1 MHAKIIQL
9 SKKRISKDEYIDKD
23 GFELEDYG
31 KYNIDYIDDIEKS
44 ARKEEIASM
53 EREFPIKLFEVAG
66 PNKVRFID
74 NTWELKNL
82 LFSRIKSTIQ
92 ETDVVRF
99 FDSDKCRLT
108 ALLQKPFTDDLF
120 VIDGTMYS
128 SYNLIDYALRDNFS
142 DGDTIYVGNILDYH
156 SCIF

>member
-1 MHAKIIQL
+1 MSVSLHILPKL
-9 SKKRISKDEYIDKD
+9 GNSDD
-23 GFELEDYG
+23 FELDVYG
-31 KYNIDYIDDIEKS
+31 KYNIDYIDDIENS
-44 ARKEEIASM
+44 TRKEEIVNM
-53 EREFPIKLFEVAG
+53 ESEFPIKLFEVAG

-82 LFSRIKSTIQ
+82 LFSRVKSTIQ
-92 ETDVVRF
+92 ETGVVVF

-108 ALLQKPFTDDLF
+108 ALLQKTFTGDLF
-120 VIDGTMYS
+120 VIDGTLYS

-156 SCIF
+156 F

>member
-1 MHAKIIQL
+1 M
-9 SKKRISKDEYIDKD
+9 DV
-23 GFELEDYG
+23 YG
-31 KYNIDYIDDIEKS
+31 KYNIDYIDDIENS
-44 ARKEEIASM
+44 TRKEEIVNM
-53 EREFPIKLFEVAG
+53 ESEFPIKLFEVAG

-82 LFSRIKSTIQ
+82 LFSRVKSTIQ
-92 ETDVVRF
+92 ETGVVVF

-108 ALLQKPFTDDLF
+108 ALLQKPFTGDLF
-120 VIDGTMYS
+120 VIDGTLYS

-156 SCIF
+156 F

>member
-1 MHAKIIQL
+1 MSVSLHILPKL
-9 SKKRISKDEYIDKD
+9 GNSDD
-23 GFELEDYG
+23 FELDVYG
-31 KYNIDYIDDIEKS
+31 KYNIDYIDDIENS
-44 ARKEEIASM
+44 TRKEEIVNM
-53 EREFPIKLFEVAG
+53 ESEFPIKLFEVAG

-74 NTWELKNL
+74 NTWKLKNL

-108 ALLQKPFTDDLF
+108 ALLQKPFTGDLF
-120 VIDGTMYS
+120 VIDGTLYS

-156 SCIF
+156 F

>member
-1 MHAKIIQL
+1 MSVSLHILPKL
-9 SKKRISKDEYIDKD
+9 GNSDD
-23 GFELEDYG
+23 FELDVYRT
-31 KYNIDYIDDIEKS
+31 YNIEYIDDIENS
-44 ARKEEIASM
+44 TRTEELLNM
-53 EREFPIKLFEVAG
+53 ESEFPIKLFEVAG

-74 NTWELKNL
+74 NTWKLKNL
-82 LFSRIKSTIQ
+82 LFSRVKSTIQ
-92 ETDVVRF
+92 ETDVVGF

-108 ALLQKPFTDDLF
+108 ALLQKPFTGDLF

-156 SCIF
+156 F

>member
-1 MHAKIIQL
+1 MSVSLHILPKL
-9 SKKRISKDEYIDKD
+9 GNSDD
-23 GFELEDYG
+23 FELDVYG
-31 KYNIDYIDDIEKS
+31 KYNIDYIDDIENS
-44 ARKEEIASM
+44 TRKEEIVNM
-53 EREFPIKLFEVAG
+53 ESEFPIKLFEVAG

-74 NTWELKNL
+74 NTWKLKNL
-82 LFSRIKSTIQ
+82 LFSRVKSTIQ
-92 ETDVVRF
+92 ETDVVSF

-108 ALLQKPFTDDLF
+108 ALLQKPFTGDLF

-156 SCIF
+156 F

>member
-1 MHAKIIQL
+1 MSVPLHILPKL
-9 SKKRISKDEYIDKD
+9 GNSDD
-23 GFELEDYG
+23 FELDVYG
-31 KYNIDYIDDIEKS
+31 KYNIDYIDDIENS
-44 ARKEEIASM
+44 TRKEEIVNM
-53 EREFPIKLFEVAG
+53 ESEFPIKLFEVAG

-82 LFSRIKSTIQ
+82 LFSRVKSTIQ
-92 ETDVVRF
+92 ETDVVSF
-99 FDSDKCRLT
+99 FDSDKCRLI
-108 ALLQKPFTDDLF
+108 ALLRKPFTDDLF

-156 SCIF
+156 F

>member
-1 MHAKIIQL
+1 MSVSLHILPKL
-9 SKKRISKDEYIDKD
+9 GNSDD
-23 GFELEDYG
+23 FELDVYG
-31 KYNIDYIDDIEKS
+31 KYNIDYIDDIENS
-44 ARKEEIASM
+44 TRKEEIVNM
-53 EREFPIKLFEVAG
+53 ESEFPIKLFEVAG

-74 NTWELKNL
+74 NTWKLKNL
-82 LFSRIKSTIQ
+82 LFSRVKSTIQ
-92 ETDVVRF
+92 ETDVVGF

-156 SCIF
+156 F

>member
-1 MHAKIIQL
+1 MSVSLHILPKL
-9 SKKRISKDEYIDKD
+9 GNSDD
-23 GFELEDYG
+23 FELDVYG
-31 KYNIDYIDDIEKS
+31 KYNIDYIDDIENS
-44 ARKEEIASM
+44 TRKEEIVNM
-53 EREFPIKLFEVAG
+53 ESEFPIKLFEVAG

-82 LFSRIKSTIQ
+82 LFSRVISTIQ
-92 ETDVVRF
+92 KTDVVSF

-108 ALLQKPFTDDLF
+108 ALLQKPFTGDLF

-156 SCIF
+156 F

>member
-1 MHAKIIQL
+1 MSVSLHILPKL
-9 SKKRISKDEYIDKD
+9 GNSDD
-23 GFELEDYG
+23 FELDVYG
-31 KYNIDYIDDIEKS
+31 KYNIDYIDDIENS
-44 ARKEEIASM
+44 TRKEEIVNM
-53 EREFPIKLFEVAG
+53 ESEFPIKLFEVAG

-82 LFSRIKSTIQ
+82 LFSRVKSTIQ
-92 ETDVVRF
+92 ETDVVGF

-108 ALLQKPFTDDLF
+108 ALLQKPFTGDLF
-120 VIDGTMYS
+120 VIDGTLYS

-156 SCIF
+156 F

>member
-1 MHAKIIQL
+1 MSVSLHILPKL
-9 SKKRISKDEYIDKD
+9 GNSDD
-23 GFELEDYG
+23 FELDVYG

-44 ARKEEIASM
+44 TRKEEIVIM
-53 EREFPIKLFEVAG
+53 ESEFPIKLFEVAG

-74 NTWELKNL
+74 NTWKLKNL
-82 LFSRIKSTIQ
+82 LFSRVKSTIQ

-108 ALLQKPFTDDLF
+108 ALLQKPFTGDLF
-120 VIDGTMYS
+120 VIDGTLYS

-156 SCIF
+156 F

>member
-1 MHAKIIQL
+1 MSVSLHILPKL
-9 SKKRISKDEYIDKD
+9 GNSDD
-23 GFELEDYG
+23 FELDVYG
-31 KYNIDYIDDIEKS
+31 KYNIDYIDDIENS
-44 ARKEEIASM
+44 TRKEEIVNM
-53 EREFPIKLFEVAG
+53 ESEFPIKLFEVAG

-74 NTWELKNL
+74 NTWKLKNL
-82 LFSRIKSTIQ
+82 LFSRVKSTIQ
-92 ETDVVRF
+92 ETDVVGF

-108 ALLQKPFTDDLF
+108 EIKKKPFTGDLF

-156 SCIF
+156 F

>member
-1 MHAKIIQL
+1 MSVSLHILPKL
-9 SKKRISKDEYIDKD
+9 GNSDD
-23 GFELEDYG
+23 FELDVYG
-31 KYNIDYIDDIEKS
+31 KYNIDYIDDIENS
-44 ARKEEIASM
+44 TRKEEIVNM
-53 EREFPIKLFEVAG
+53 ESEFPIKLFEVAG

-74 NTWELKNL
+74 NTWKLKNL

-108 ALLQKPFTDDLF
+108 ALLQKPFTGDLF

-156 SCIF
+156 F

>member
-1 MHAKIIQL
+1 MSVSLHILPKL
-9 SKKRISKDEYIDKD
+9 GNSDD
-23 GFELEDYG
+23 FELDVYG
-31 KYNIDYIDDIEKS
+31 KYNIDYIDDIENS
-44 ARKEEIASM
+44 TRKEEIVNM
-53 EREFPIKLFEVAG
+53 ESEFPIKLFEVAG

-108 ALLQKPFTDDLF
+108 ALLQKPFTGDLF
-120 VIDGTMYS
+120 VIDGTLYS

-156 SCIF
+156 F

>member
-1 MHAKIIQL
+1 MSVSLHILPKL
-9 SKKRISKDEYIDKD
+9 GNSDD
-23 GFELEDYG
+23 FELDVYG
-31 KYNIDYIDDIEKS
+31 KYNIDYIDDIENS
-44 ARKEEIASM
+44 TRKEEIVNM
-53 EREFPIKLFEVAG
+53 ESEFPIKLFEVAG

-74 NTWELKNL
+74 NTWKLKNL
-82 LFSRIKSTIQ
+82 LFSRVKSTIQ
-92 ETDVVRF
+92 ETDVVSF

-156 SCIF
+156 SSII

>member
-1 MHAKIIQL
+1 MSVSLHILPKL
-9 SKKRISKDEYIDKD
+9 GNSDD
-23 GFELEDYG
+23 FELDVYG
-31 KYNIDYIDDIEKS
+31 KYNIDYIDDIENS
-44 ARKEEIASM
+44 TRKEEIVNM
-53 EREFPIKLFEVAG
+53 ESEFPIKLFEVAG

-82 LFSRIKSTIQ
+82 LFSRVISTIQ
-92 ETDVVRF
+92 KTDVVSF

-108 ALLQKPFTDDLF
+108 ALLQKPFTGDLF
-120 VIDGTMYS
+120 VIDGTLYS

-156 SCIF
+156 F

>member
-1 MHAKIIQL
+1 MSVSLHILPKL
-9 SKKRISKDEYIDKD
+9 GNSDD
-23 GFELEDYG
+23 FELDVYG
-31 KYNIDYIDDIEKS
+31 KYNIDYIDDIENS
-44 ARKEEIASM
+44 TRKEEIVSM
-53 EREFPIKLFEVAG
+53 ESEFPIKLFEVAG

-82 LFSRIKSTIQ
+82 LFSRVKSTIQ
-92 ETDVVRF
+92 ETDVVSF
-99 FDSDKCRLT
+99 FNSDKCRLT

-156 SCIF
+156 F